1 MSRELDMQLLK
12 AVKRGSLADV
22 KKAVESGANV
32 NATGDGQNQCFYV
45 LNLLAGNPYSYTWP
59 IIEYLVEQGADV
71 NIQSPYGYFPL
82 MLAAGVQNPNVL
94 EIMEC
99 FLSHGANVNAQ
110 GLGGQN
116 EMIGNTALMQAL
128 KYKGTRTLGVV
139 ESLVKHGADIH
150 VKTRHGET
158 ALTIALRKY
167 SLFASQKR
175 TPIDILL
182 EDVLPKDF
190 MPRPKYFMLSEK
202 VRGNLI
208 ARIVDLL
215 DTKGISYAKR
225 VADDMKENGENLTR
239 TDIEALEPVV
249 RKLSMMDWMND
260 AQVASG
266 DFEIPDIAR

>member
-1 MSRELDMQLLK
+1 MDKELNMQLLK
-12 AVKRGSLADV
+12 AVKSCNLADV
-22 KKAVESGANV
+22 KKAVESGADV
-32 NATGDGQNQCFYV
+32 NATGDVQNQCFYV
-45 LNLLAGNPYSYTWP
+45 LNLLAGNPYSYAWP

-82 MLAAGVQNPNVL
+82 MLAAGAQSPRVL

-99 FLSHGANVNAQ
+99 FFSHGANVNAQ
-110 GLGGQN
+110 GLNGQN

-128 KYKGTRTLGVV
+128 KYKGTRTLDVV

-150 VKTRHGET
+150 VKTRLGET

-167 SLFASQKR
+167 SIFAPQKR

-202 VRGNLI
+202 VRGNLV

-225 VADDMKENGENLTR
+225 VADDMKENSENLTG

-249 RKLSMMDWMND
+249 RKLSLMDWVND
-260 AQVASG
+260 AQVTSE